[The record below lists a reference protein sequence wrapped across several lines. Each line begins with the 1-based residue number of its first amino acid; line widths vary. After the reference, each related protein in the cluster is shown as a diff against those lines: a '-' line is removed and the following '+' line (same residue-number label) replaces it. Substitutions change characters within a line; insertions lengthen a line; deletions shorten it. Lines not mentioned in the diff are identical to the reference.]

1 MKAGAMAMK
10 PEDKERKT
18 WQNSRFYICALW
30 ILTIFMI
37 LGALTFFPSASSVLM
52 LLCALVAVPAER
64 VQRLL
69 ESWKL
74 GGSVRLV
81 LLGALFVLATVLAP
95 V

>member
-1 MKAGAMAMK
+1 MK
-10 PEDKERKT
+10 PEDKRTKS

-30 ILTIFMI
+30 MLTVFMV

-52 LLCALVAVPAER
+52 LLCALVAVPVER
-64 VQRLL
+64 VQGLL

-74 GGSVRLV
+74 GGSVRFV
-81 LLGALFVLATVLAP
+81 LLAVLFVLATVLAP